1 MWDRRND
8 IPGLHTGKEP
18 HKAPDAEATAVH
30 FLERWLWYLVSIGLH
45 ALSGTNWEERTM
57 MLSAPSPWRLAIIFL
72 SLFLFMGCAGP
83 PLGIENREVR
93 LSIARLGSTDG
104 DPEGFASL
112 RSAFRL
118 RNPGHDV
125 SFQRNTR
132 ALVSYSK
139 TRAAFVQTGEARA
152 EISGGALH
160 RSSNLTVGD
169 IVILRPGEGLLT
181 DAPLSFVVFE
191 VPDNPPREL
200 PSYVRPD
207 WDLSITDTPGGCAEE
222 EGAYRRILLTWKPE
236 VGPYIWHGIN
246 AHRVRISDSFTHYHP
261 LVGGF
266 DEFYLV
272 QMVQPGGSILTS
284 PHVEAIESRNV
295 TRDAAPGLMRLD
307 QLAVGD
313 LVYLPRGL
321 IHRGIG
327 GVLAQVITVPGFR
340 PGAEIGVDHHLRAI
354 NEQLQLSAI
363 ESIPYHQSASLEAV
377 VK

>member
-1 MWDRRND
+1 M
-8 IPGLHTGKEP
+8 
-18 HKAPDAEATAVH
+18 
-30 FLERWLWYLVSIGLH
+30 
-45 ALSGTNWEERTM
+45 SGTNQEERTR
-57 MLSAPSPWRLAIIFL
+57 MLSAPTLWPSVIMG
-72 SLFLFMGCAGP
+72 LFLFLVTGCAGT

-93 LSIARLGSTDG
+93 LSIARLGSSNG

-112 RSAFRL
+112 RSAYRL

-125 SFQRNTR
+125 SFQKNTR
-132 ALVSYSK
+132 ALVTSSK

-152 EISGGALH
+152 EISGGALY
-160 RSSNLTVGD
+160 RSSDLAVGD
-169 IVILRPGEGLLT
+169 IVVLRPGEGLLA
-181 DAPLSFVVFE
+181 DEPLSFVVFE
-191 VPDNPPREL
+191 IPDNAPVEL

-207 WDLSITDTPGGCAEE
+207 WDPTITDTPGGCAEE

-261 LVGGF
+261 VVGGF

-272 QMVQPGGSILTS
+272 QMVQQGGSILTS

-295 TRDAAPGLMRLD
+295 TRDEAPDLMRRDYLS
-307 QLAVGD
+307 VGD

-321 IHRGIG
+321 IHRGVG

-354 NEQLQLSAI
+354 NEQLQLTADVA
-363 ESIPYHQSASLEAV
+363 IPYHQSASLEAV